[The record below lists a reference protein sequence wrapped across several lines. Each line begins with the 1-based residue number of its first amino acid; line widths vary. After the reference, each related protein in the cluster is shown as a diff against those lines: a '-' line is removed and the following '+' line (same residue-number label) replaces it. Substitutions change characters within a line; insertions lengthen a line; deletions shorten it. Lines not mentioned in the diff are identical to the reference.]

1 MFADSFPPSLCLAP
15 SSCHD
20 SFSWSSCLAFSLHFW
35 FDFAASRAAMWM
47 RCFYCAARSTSD
59 IMTEQD
65 VVACEALRVLGRN
78 PFEGIT
84 VKRRLRQLLQTHQ
97 GRDKLFKVAQYLLR
111 IRLWWNSVDFNVNY
125 VPGEDFSRMER
136 NLMTIVNSRRMFRL
150 GRFFGEFVRMRVT
163 LIKASELVCIPVNG
177 GQWVALFI
185 QCQMLLDMFARGLLF
200 VKSFLEDVAFLVQKG
215 FFHSNVAGR
224 LIYVA
229 TRCGLPVLTIDLFL
243 NTLRLY
249 QGILDASAIKPSNEI
264 MFSEESFS
272 LLSKYDRVDKL
283 RRKLASTTDE
293 KLKEVHKDEQLAAND
308 INDENVVYVESYA
321 ELLWTDF
328 ELHWICVTEAKLLL
342 DIFVALSGSRGW
354 KLQGSVSAAGLL
366 SGLCS
371 VYRVWTYGR

>member
-1 MFADSFPPSLCLAP
+1 MMAQ
-15 SSCHD
+15 
-20 SFSWSSCLAFSLHFW
+20 
-35 FDFAASRAAMWM
+35 
-47 RCFYCAARSTSD
+47 
-59 IMTEQD
+59 E
-65 VVACEALRVLGRN
+65 VVTGEALRVLGRN

-84 VKRRLRQLLQTHQ
+84 TKTRLRQLLQTHQ
-97 GRDKLFKVAQYLLR
+97 GRDKLFKVVQYLLR

-125 VPGEDFSRMER
+125 VPGENFSRMEK

-163 LIKASELVCIPVNG
+163 LIKASELVYIPVNG

-185 QCQMLLDMFARGLLF
+185 QCQMLLDMLARGLLF

-249 QGILDASAIKPSNEI
+249 QGILDASATKSSNEI
-264 MFSEESFS
+264 MFSKDSFS

-293 KLKEVHKDEQLAAND
+293 EKLKEVIKDQQRAAND
-308 INDENVVYVESYA
+308 TNDENVVYVESYA
-321 ELLWTDF
+321 QLLWTDF

-342 DIFVALSGSRGW
+342 DIFVAVSGLRGW
-354 KLQGSVSAAGLL
+354 KLQGAVSTAGLF

>member
-1 MFADSFPPSLCLAP
+1 MAEEEE
-15 SSCHD
+15 
-20 SFSWSSCLAFSLHFW
+20 
-35 FDFAASRAAMWM
+35 
-47 RCFYCAARSTSD
+47 T
-59 IMTEQD
+59 TG
-65 VVACEALRVLGRN
+65 EALRVLGRN

-84 VKRRLRQLLQTHQ
+84 TKTRLRQLLQTHQ

-125 VPGEDFSRMER
+125 VPGEKFSRMEK
-136 NLMTIVNSRRMFRL
+136 NLMTIINSRRLFRL

-163 LIKASELVCIPVNG
+163 LIKASELVYIPVNG

-185 QCQMLLDMFARGLLF
+185 QCQMLLDMLARGLLF
-200 VKSFLEDVAFLVQKG
+200 VKSLLEDVAFLVQKG

-243 NTLRLY
+243 NTLRLC
-249 QGILDASAIKPSNEI
+249 QGVLDASATESSNGI
-264 MFSEESFS
+264 MFSKHSFS

-293 KLKEVHKDEQLAAND
+293 EEKLKEVLREQQSAAND
-308 INDENVVYVESYA
+308 ANDENVVYVDSYA
-321 ELLWTDF
+321 QLLWTDF

-342 DIFVALSGSRGW
+342 DIFVALSSLRGW
-354 KLQGSVSAAGLL
+354 KLQGAVSTAGLF

>member
-1 MFADSFPPSLCLAP
+1 MAEEEE
-15 SSCHD
+15 
-20 SFSWSSCLAFSLHFW
+20 
-35 FDFAASRAAMWM
+35 
-47 RCFYCAARSTSD
+47 T
-59 IMTEQD
+59 TG
-65 VVACEALRVLGRN
+65 EALRVLGRN

-84 VKRRLRQLLQTHQ
+84 TKTRLRQLLQTHQ

-111 IRLWWNSVDFNVNY
+111 IRLWWDSVDFNVNY
-125 VPGEDFSRMER
+125 VPGEKFSRMEK
-136 NLMTIVNSRRMFRL
+136 NLMTIINSRRLFRL

-163 LIKASELVCIPVNG
+163 LIKASELVYIPVNG

-185 QCQMLLDMFARGLLF
+185 QCQMLLDMLARGLLF
-200 VKSFLEDVAFLVQKG
+200 VKSLLEDVAFLVQKG

-243 NTLRLY
+243 NTLRLC
-249 QGILDASAIKPSNEI
+249 QGVLDASATESSNGI
-264 MFSEESFS
+264 MFSKHSFS

-293 KLKEVHKDEQLAAND
+293 EEKLKEVLREQQSAAND
-308 INDENVVYVESYA
+308 ANDENVVYVDSYA
-321 ELLWTDF
+321 QLLWTDF

-342 DIFVALSGSRGW
+342 DIFVALSSLRGW
-354 KLQGSVSAAGLL
+354 KLQGTVSTAGLF